1 MTNTILAPISLG
13 ELIDKIT
20 ILEIK
25 NENIRGE
32 GLINVKKELLSLRE
46 TLGKT
51 QITID
56 PSITAELRDIN
67 QALWCIEDEIRDHE
81 KRKDFGES
89 FIDLARLVYKQ
100 NDQRAAIKRLINTRY
115 NSGFIEEKS
124 YQDY

>member
-67 QALWCIEDEIRDHE
+67 QTLWCIEDEIRDHE

-89 FIDLARLVYKQ
+89 FIDLARSVYKQ

>member
-56 PSITAELRDIN
+56 PNITAELKDIN

-89 FIDLARLVYKQ
+89 FIDLARSVYKQ
-100 NDQRAAIKRLINTRY
+100 NDQRAAIKWLINTRY